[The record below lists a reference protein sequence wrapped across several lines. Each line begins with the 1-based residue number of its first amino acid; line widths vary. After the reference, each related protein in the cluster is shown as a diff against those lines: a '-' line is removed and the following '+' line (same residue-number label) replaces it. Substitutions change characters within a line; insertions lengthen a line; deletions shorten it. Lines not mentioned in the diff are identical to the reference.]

1 MEGLKVQVAPSGNLE
16 RVWLSGW
23 LDPFSVPISAS
34 ESHANEI
41 NLGAETGNGEFGSF
55 RRVITAASKRC
66 LDPFFYIWRASSMG
80 SAHGAN

>member
-41 NLGAETGNGEFGSF
+41 NLGAETGKGEFG
-55 RRVITAASKRC
+55 VLPP
-66 LDPFFYIWRASSMG
+66 LDYRGQQEMLKLSSTSESIVNG
-80 SAHGAN
+80 LCSRS